1 MPTCQELNAFVIDY
15 LEGTLPVFQRLVS
28 QPHLGMCPKCRACL
42 QGYRRTVRLS
52 HDAYAQE
59 GAREAIPPELI
70 DAILA
75 ARKGG
80 I

>member
-1 MPTCQELNAFVIDY
+1 MPTCQELDDFIVDY
-15 LEGTLPVFQRLVS
+15 LEGTLPVFQRLVF
-28 QPHLGMCPKCRACL
+28 QLHLGMCPKCRTYL

-52 HDAYAQE
+52 QDAYAEESDGQ
-59 GAREAIPPELI
+59 AMPPELI

-75 ARKGG
+75 TRQGE